1 MSRYFTGILS
11 GLGLAAAMLCILPIA
26 ESVGASTGVSVNQVN
41 RALKTDRLMVERPL
55 IKSNQSKSPVQ
66 TVPADPK
73 PDRSGQ
79 RELLDGCEPMVSPVA
94 VPALAHLPGRC
105 IG

>member
-55 IKSNQSKSPVQ
+55 IRSKSPVR
-66 TVPADPK
+66 TIPADPK